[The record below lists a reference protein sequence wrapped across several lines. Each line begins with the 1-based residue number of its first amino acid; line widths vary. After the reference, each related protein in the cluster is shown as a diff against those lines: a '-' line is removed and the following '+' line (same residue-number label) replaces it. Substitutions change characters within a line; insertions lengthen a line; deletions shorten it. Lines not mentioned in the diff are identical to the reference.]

1 MNILDYKLYVF
12 DLDGVIIDSE
22 KLHWEAYKEAI
33 GNDYEYFNK
42 NVLTFEKY
50 CEINHGIDENL
61 SFRNILKSHYEKVYK
76 KKKRILLF

>member
-42 NVLTFEKY
+42 NVLTFENCSFCISATIK
-50 CEINHGIDENL
+50 DE
-61 SFRNILKSHYEKVYK
+61 STPPERNAPSGTSACICDLTA
-76 KKKRILLF
+76 